1 MKINKLAI
9 VMLAAASIVSL
20 NSCIFSV
27 NTKKLKEMSKVEA
40 SGKYIKLDTLVND
53 FDTID
58 AYDSFDI
65 NYYQK
70 DTVPCVVILASDNIM
85 PHIKVNSENGR
96 LTLALK
102 DRLFNTGQ
110 VYIKVYSHS
119 LKNVMM
125 VGSGSFTSDSLKSDN
140 FSYSCSG
147 SGDMML
153 KNLSCNSFSGAVGGS
168 GDIKLRSIDCKDFT
182 TSVAGSGDI
191 EASGVKCDVINA
203 SVAGSGDI
211 SLSGSATKADLSVA
225 GSGNIDAKHLVC
237 NNIRYST
244 KGSGDIEKP
253 R

>member
-27 NTKKLKEMSKVEA
+27 NMKKLKELEA

-140 FSYSCSG
+140 FSYSCTG

-153 KNLSCNSFSGAVGGS
+153 KNL
-168 GDIKLRSIDCKDFT
+168 T
-182 TSVAGSGDI
+182 
-191 EASGVKCDVINA
+191 
-203 SVAGSGDI
+203 
-211 SLSGSATKADLSVA
+211 
-225 GSGNIDAKHLVC
+225 
-237 NNIRYST
+237 
-244 KGSGDIEKP
+244 
-253 R
+253 

>member
-9 VMLAAASIVSL
+9 IILAIGAIVSL
-20 NSCIFSV
+20 NSCVFSV
-27 NTKKLKEMSKVEA
+27 NMKKLKELEA
-40 SGKYIKLDTLVND
+40 SGKYIKLDTLVNN

-70 DTVPCVVILASDNIM
+70 DTVPCVVILASDNVM
-85 PHIKVNSENGR
+85 SHIKVKSENGR

-102 DRLFNTGQ
+102 DIPFSTGQ
-110 VYIKVYSHS
+110 VYIKVYSQS

-125 VGSGSFTSDSLKSDN
+125 VGSGNFTADSLKSDN
-140 FSYSCSG
+140 FSYSCTG

-153 KNLSCNSFSGAVGGS
+153 KNLTCNSFSGAVGGS
-168 GDIKLRSIDCKDFT
+168 GDIKLKSIDCKDFS

-191 EASGVKCDVINA
+191 EASGLKCDVINA

-211 SLSGSATKADLSVA
+211 SLSGSAKKADLSVA